1 MVVSE
6 HKTGQT
12 VILKSVSGVCRFP
25 EKLSDRVAFQT
36 ERETHK
42 CPINPPNYYKILA
55 NLFTIQ
61 NDMDGDF
68 LTGALLLKCLGGRD

>member
-1 MVVSE
+1 M
-6 HKTGQT
+6 T
-12 VILKSVSGVCRFP
+12 VQPSSQ
-25 EKLSDRVAFQT
+25 S
-36 ERETHK
+36 ETHK